1 MALLVLVAR
10 WLCYALA
17 PPSLLSTRLQ
27 DSTGGP
33 RLVVV
38 TLVSLGLAALL
49 STLTVSLA
57 ALGVRERRRLRP
69 DRVAPRLRIR
79 RLALNATLLFA
90 ASSFTFAMFE
100 SYLHWRAGIGFHG
113 LSCLVGPV
121 HRNAI
126 PLLVALALVAAA
138 LVEAGSHVLAWMR
151 AVVRELRRR
160 TADRRASDLCV
171 ALALPA
177 RRAPGRSPGP
187 ARGRRRCLPSGARLR
202 RRIRGRA
209 GLAGAAAC
217 LWQQATER
225 RTHENGFARRCGGSS
240 SRSSSPTRRSRTRS

>member
-1 MALLVLVAR
+1 MRSLGPFGVGRPHRQSRHGLHVGIASDASGHASVRRLTVHSALWLGLVALLVLVTR
-10 WLCYALA
+10 WLCYSLA

-27 DSTGGP
+27 ASTGGP

-49 STLTVSLA
+49 STLTVALA
-57 ALGVRERRRLRP
+57 ALGVRERQRLRP
-69 DRVAPRLRIR
+69 ERVAPRLRIR
-79 RLALNATLLFA
+79 RLSVNAVALFA

-126 PLLVALALVAAA
+126 PLLVALALTAAA
-138 LVEAGSHVLAWMR
+138 LVEAGAHVLAWMR

-160 TADRRASDLCV
+160 RLLASPRPTFAPPWRSSLVAGPAVGRARSR
-171 ALALPA
+171 APPLPA
-177 RRAPGRSPGP
+177 
-187 ARGRRRCLPSGARLR
+187 
-202 RRIRGRA
+202 
-209 GLAGAAAC
+209 
-217 LWQQATER
+217 
-225 RTHENGFARRCGGSS
+225 
-240 SRSSSPTRRSRTRS
+240 

>member
-1 MALLVLVAR
+1 MPSLARTEAERPYRQNRHGLHVGIASDASAPRSVKRLSAHAALWLGLVALLVLVTR

-27 DSTGGP
+27 ASTGGP

-49 STLTVSLA
+49 STLTVALA
-57 ALGVRERRRLRP
+57 ALGVRERHRLRP
-69 DRVAPRLRIR
+69 DRVAPRLRVR
-79 RLALNATLLFA
+79 RLTVNAVALFA

-126 PLLVALALVAAA
+126 PLLVALALTAAA
-138 LVEAGSHVLAWMR
+138 LVEAGSHVVAWMR

-160 TADRRASDLCV
+160 RLIASHPTFAPLGRFLPLGRPAVSRARSRAPPLAPAAFASD
-171 ALALPA
+171 
-177 RRAPGRSPGP
+177 
-187 ARGRRRCLPSGARLR
+187 
-202 RRIRGRA
+202 
-209 GLAGAAAC
+209 AA
-217 LWQQATER
+217 
-225 RTHENGFARRCGGSS
+225 
-240 SRSSSPTRRSRTRS
+240 

>member
-1 MALLVLVAR
+1 M
-10 WLCYALA
+10 
-17 PPSLLSTRLQ
+17 P
-27 DSTGGP
+27 
-33 RLVVV
+33 
-38 TLVSLGLAALL
+38 
-49 STLTVSLA
+49 
-57 ALGVRERRRLRP
+57 
-69 DRVAPRLRIR
+69 PRLRIR

-160 TADRRASDLCV
+160 RLIAVASGLRV
-171 ALALPA
+171 ALALPPRAA
-177 RRAPGRSPGP
+177 RRCPAPV
-187 ARGRRRCLPSGARLR
+187 
-202 RRIRGRA
+202 
-209 GLAGAAAC
+209 AGAAARAAAPPAAAEPC
-217 LWQQATER
+217 GHAAAKGER
-225 RTHENGFARRCGGSS
+225 NT
-240 SRSSSPTRRSRTRS
+240 